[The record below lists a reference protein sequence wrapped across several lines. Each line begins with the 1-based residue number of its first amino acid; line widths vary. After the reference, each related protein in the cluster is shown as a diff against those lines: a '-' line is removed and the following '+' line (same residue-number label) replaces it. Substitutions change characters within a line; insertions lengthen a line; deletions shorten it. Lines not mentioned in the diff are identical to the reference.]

1 MKILHT
7 VEFYSPSVGGAQE
20 VVKQI
25 SERLAKRGHD
35 VTVATT
41 YLSERVDSEINGV
54 RIKEFEISGNAVSGF
69 SGDVENYKRFLIDSK
84 FDIVMNYAAQQ
95 WATDLMLPMLKNI
108 SAKKVLVPCGFSGLY
123 LEKYRDYYEKMKTWA
138 RQYDACVYLS
148 NNYRDI
154 DFART
159 FGINNSVL
167 IPNGAGQDEFA
178 EMPSLDI
185 RSILKIPKDHFLIL
199 HVGSHTGLKGHKEAI
214 EIFKKVNIR
223 HTSLLIIG
231 NDFRKGCGAMCG
243 RAETFHRW
251 NPLSKIMDK
260 RIIMGRSLSREETIA
275 AYRAADLFLFP
286 SNIECSPLVLFECM
300 ASETPFLT
308 TDVGNAAEIIKWSG
322 AGLLLPTI
330 KDKNGYS
337 HAVIDESVKML
348 ANIYAEPGIRKEMQ
362 SSGLKSWGEKF
373 TWEII
378 TTKYEYLYTNLLS
391 GSPLMKWGTLRELSP
406 KI

>member
-1 MKILHT
+1 M
-7 VEFYSPSVGGAQE
+7 
-20 VVKQI
+20 VKQI

-35 VTVATT
+35 VTIATT
-41 YLSERVDSEINGV
+41 YLSERADSEINGV
-54 RIKEFEISGNAVSGF
+54 RIKEFKISGNAVSGF

-123 LEKYRDYYEKMKTWA
+123 LEKYRNYYEKMKTWM

-159 FGINNSVL
+159 FGIDNSVM

-178 EMPSLDI
+178 EKPSLDI
-185 RSILKIPKDHFLIL
+185 RYILKIPKDHFLIL

-214 EIFKKVNIR
+214 EIFKKVDIR
-223 HTSLLIIG
+223 DTSLLIIG
-231 NDFRKGCGAMCG
+231 NDFGNGCGVMCH
-243 RAETFHRW
+243 RAETFNRW

-260 RIIMGRSLSREETIA
+260 RIINRSLSREETIA
-275 AYRAADLFLFP
+275 AYGTADLFLFP

-308 TDVGNAAEIIKWSG
+308 TDVGNAAEIIEWSG
-322 AGLLLPTI
+322 AGMLLPTT

-337 HAVIDESVKML
+337 KANVNRSAKLL
-348 ANIYAEPGIRKEMQ
+348 ADLYARPDRRKEMQ
-362 SSGLKSWGEKF
+362 SSGIKSWRKYF

-378 TTKYEYLYTNLLS
+378 IIKYEKLYENLLS
-391 GSPLMKWGTLRELSP
+391 GCPIKMMADHV
-406 KI
+406 